1 MIIMRK
7 FDTDAFIGMHYGD
20 LTVMKCV
27 GTKEYGKTN
36 IKKLYMYECECK
48 CGNHIV
54 VPLQYPKSGAV
65 TRCKECKENA
75 YKEKWI
81 GQRFG
86 DYIVLDVVEKA
97 HKDEEGF
104 HNMKL
109 RVKNNLDNS
118 EHVLY
123 LPNLKKL
130 QKKNA

>member
-1 MIIMRK
+1 MGNFKEVI
-7 FDTDAFIGMHYGD
+7 F
-20 LTVMKCV
+20 MKM
-27 GTKEYGKTN
+27 N
-36 IKKLYMYECECK
+36 KK
-48 CGNHIV
+48 
-54 VPLQYPKSGAV
+54 
-65 TRCKECKENA
+65 
-75 YKEKWI
+75 
-81 GQRFG
+81 
-86 DYIVLDVVEKA
+86 VLDVVEKA